1 MSSDEA
7 KRERVISEN
16 FAVLIIFIFILGNF

>member
-7 KRERVISEN
+7 KYPN
-16 FAVLIIFIFILGNF
+16 T